1 MIQQTTIKD
10 FITVL
15 SSKSPVPGGGG
26 ASALGG
32 AIGSSLGSM
41 VGNLTLGKKKYAD
54 VQEEIQILLEKLSQ
68 NTEEL
73 LLLIEKD
80 AAAFEPLSKAYALPK
95 ETEEEKAYK
104 ETIMEQAL
112 YHASLIPLEIME
124 KAYAGIL
131 LQEEMASK
139 GTRIAIS
146 DVAVGVMFLRSA
158 LLGASVNVLINTKSM
173 KKREIAEQLNLR
185 VNQLSRDGMEKADAI
200 YKSIIEQ
207 ISS

>member
-1 MIQQTTIKD
+1 MMKQNTIED

-15 SSKSPVPGGGG
+15 SSKAAIPGGGG

-54 VQEEIQILLEKLSQ
+54 VQEDIQILLEKLSE
-68 NTEEL
+68 NINEL
-73 LLLIEKD
+73 LLLIDKD

-95 ETEEEKAYK
+95 ETEEEKTYK
-104 ETIMEQAL
+104 EKVMEQAL
-112 YHASLIPLEIME
+112 YDASLIPLEIME

-139 GTRIAIS
+139 GTKIAIS
-146 DVAVGVMFLRSA
+146 DVAVGIMFLRSA
-158 LLGASVNVLINTKSM
+158 LLGASVNVRINTKSM
-173 KKREIAEQLNLR
+173 KNREIAGKLNKR
-185 VNQLSRDGMEKADAI
+185 VEELNQNGVQKADAI
-200 YKSIIEQ
+200 FAQIMEQ
-207 ISS
+207 LC